1 MTTLSDIAK
10 KIRSKNAGPFWL
22 TIDIFCET
30 EEAFEQVCQIADNDR
45 VASAFGTTAA
55 ELKRYEI
62 ASLNVLKFSLP
73 RPEIQGT
80 RFDRDMHGAS
90 FANLLSRLSKD

>member
-1 MTTLSDIAK
+1 MITLSDGAM

-22 TIDIFCET
+22 TIDIFCKSKA
-30 EEAFEQVCQIADNDR
+30 AFEQACEIADNDR
-45 VASAFGTTAA
+45 VAAALGTTES

-62 ASLNVLKFSLP
+62 SDLNVLKFSLP
-73 RPEIQGT
+73 RPQIQGT

-90 FANLLSRLSKD
+90 FANLLTGLADK